1 MPNPLT
7 QSSIPSIRLAR
18 MTPLAFVIGVALS
31 VGAPAGIAHA
41 QSAPSQAAP
50 AQARQFNIPAGPLSQ
65 VLNRYSAEAGLFVS
79 GHGDL
84 STGRQS
90 PGVQGRYS
98 PEAGLAALL
107 AGTGLVADRL
117 PDGGFVLRQGRQD
130 VTVLEPV
137 AVAGYA
143 ERPDGPVFGVAATR
157 SATATKTDTAIIETP
172 QSISVV
178 SAAQIRDQGAQ
189 SLQEALG
196 YTPGIM
202 PGIVAKSAMFEDTM
216 SIRGF
221 EANPQTGSYYRD
233 GMRYMINQ
241 YNGKQEPYGLERVE
255 VLRGPSSVLYGAAAP
270 GGIVNTVTKRPP
282 SEAMGEINVDGGSF
296 DRRQISAD
304 IGGPLDAQG
313 EWSYRLTG
321 LFRESNQ
328 FVDYSRDDRTYF
340 APALTWRP
348 SAATSVTLLANY
360 QRSKTLYPP
369 AVPVTGSLWTN
380 PNGDIPRDRF
390 LGEPNHNRFDVE
402 STSMAVLIEHAFD
415 DTLKFRQSMR
425 YYDADLHMRY
435 VLLQGDVDK
444 ATQRRVARTAR
455 GFDDRTTVQTI
466 DTNLEK
472 KFQTGAVAHTVL
484 AGFDYTRSTYN
495 SDRLR
500 GNLPPI
506 DVYNPVYQPGDIVAL
521 PWQQR
526 RNTEHRLG
534 IYVQDQLKIADKV
547 VVLLGG
553 RHDNVRAENRALHAP
568 ATNSNDK
575 DSAFTSRAG
584 VVYLADNGLAPYASF
599 SQSFEPT
606 SGRDRNDGSFEPSRG
621 AQVEVGI
628 RYQPAGDDLML
639 SAALFD
645 LQRKNVLTP
654 DPFDPAFLVQTGK
667 VRSRGLELEARARVT
682 PEIDLI
688 AAYTY
693 TDAKVIQ
700 SNLPGE
706 EGERFNTPRHV
717 ASLWTDVNL
726 SKWVL
731 MGLKAGA
738 GMRYVAARPDRP
750 SSGSLGG
757 AAYTLFDARVSYE
770 SGPWVYALNV
780 TNLTDKTY
788 IPSIC
793 YNGLC
798 DYGEPRR
805 IIGTVS
811 YRW

>member
-1 MPNPLT
+1 MLISSRNSPISSSRPAWRPGRYAALT
-7 QSSIPSIRLAR
+7 LAASLTLCAWPV
-18 MTPLAFVIGVALS
+18 M
-31 VGAPAGIAHA
+31 A
-41 QSAPSQAAP
+41 QAQAAGAA
-50 AQARQFNIPAGPLSQ
+50 AQVRQFDIPAGPLAQ

-79 GHGDL
+79 SHGDL
-84 STGRQS
+84 TSGRRS
-90 PGVQGRYS
+90 PGVRGSYS
-98 PEAGLAALL
+98 PQAGLTALL
-107 AGTGLVADRL
+107 AGTGLQADRL
-117 PDGGFVLRQGRQD
+117 PDGGYVLRQARQD
-130 VTVLEPV
+130 IVELAPIGVT
-137 AVAGYA
+137 GYH

-157 SATATKTDTAIIETP
+157 SATGTKTDTPIIETP

-178 SAAQIRDQGAQ
+178 SSVQMRDQKPQ
-189 SLQEALG
+189 TLQEALG

-202 PGIVAKSAMFEDTM
+202 PGVVSVNSMFEDTM

-241 YNGKQEPYGLERVE
+241 YNGKQEPYGLERIE

-270 GGIVNTVTKRPP
+270 GGIINTVTKRPP
-282 SEAMGEINVDGGSF
+282 SEAMGEINLDAGSF

-304 IGGPLDAQG
+304 IGGPIDEAG
-313 EWSYRLTG
+313 EWSYRVTG
-321 LFRESNQ
+321 LFRESKQ
-328 FVDYSRDDRTYF
+328 FLDHSKDNRSYF

-360 QRSKTLYPP
+360 QRSDTLYPP
-369 AVPVTGSLWTN
+369 AVPVTGTLWTN
-380 PNGDIPRDRF
+380 PNGDIPRRRF
-390 LGEPNHNRFDVE
+390 LGEPNHNTFDVE
-402 STSMAVLIEHAFD
+402 STSAALLIEHAFD
-415 DTLKFRQSMR
+415 DTLKFRQSLR
-425 YYDADLHMRY
+425 YYDADLKMRY
-435 VLLQGDVDK
+435 VLLSGDVDA
-444 ATQRRVARTAR
+444 ATQRRVARQAR
-455 GFDDRTTVQTI
+455 GFDDRTTVQTS

-472 KFQTGAVAHTVL
+472 KFQTGPVAHTVL

-500 GNLPPI
+500 GALPAI
-506 DVYNPVYQPGDIVAL
+506 DVYNPVYQNEVIAL

-534 IYVQDQLKIADKV
+534 LYLQDQLKIADKV

-553 RHDNVRAENRALHAP
+553 RYDRARAENRALHAP
-568 ATNSNDK
+568 GSDAQDR
-575 DSAFTSRAG
+575 DSAFTGRAG

-606 SGRDRNDGSFEPSRG
+606 SGRDRNENTFEPSRG
-621 AQVEVGI
+621 TQYEIGL
-628 RYQPAGDDLML
+628 RYQPAGEDMML

-645 LQRKNVLTP
+645 LERKNVLTA
-654 DPFDPAFLVQTGK
+654 DPFDPTFSVQTGK

-682 PEIDLI
+682 PQIDVI
-688 AAYTY
+688 AAYTF
-693 TDAKVIQ
+693 TDAKVLK
-700 SNLPGE
+700 SNVPGE

-731 MGLKAGA
+731 QGLKAGA
-738 GMRYVAARPDRP
+738 GLRYVSARPDRP
-750 SSGSLGG
+750 SRDWLGG
-757 AAYTLFDARVSYE
+757 AGYTVVDARVSYE
-770 SGPWVYALNV
+770 TGPWVYALNV

-788 IPSIC
+788 IPSTC
-793 YNGLC
+793 YTGTC
-798 DYGEPRR
+798 SYGEPRR

>member
-1 MPNPLT
+1 MPKTPLL
-7 QSSIPSIRLAR
+7 SSIPSIRRAR
-18 MTPLAFVIGVALS
+18 IIPLALSISLALS
-31 VGAPAGIAHA
+31 VWAPVGIVHA
-41 QSAPSQAAP
+41 QT
-50 AQARQFNIPAGPLSQ
+50 AQARDRQFDIPAGPLSQ

-84 STGRQS
+84 SSGRQS
-90 PGVQGRYS
+90 PGVRGRYS

-107 AGTGLVADRL
+107 TGTGLVAERL
-117 PDGGFVLRQGRQD
+117 PDGGFVLRQGRQN
-130 VTVLEPV
+130 VTLLQPV
-137 AVAGYA
+137 SVSGYA
-143 ERPDGPVFGVAATR
+143 ERPDGPVLGMAATR
-157 SATATKTDTAIIETP
+157 SATATKTDTPIIETP

-178 SAAQIRDQGAQ
+178 SAAQIRDQKAQ

-202 PGIVAKSAMFEDTM
+202 PGIVAKSSMFEDTM

-282 SEAMGEINVDGGSF
+282 AEAMGEINLDGGSF

-304 IGGPLDAQG
+304 IGGPLDEEG
-313 EWSYRLTG
+313 KWSYRLTG
-321 LFRESNQ
+321 LFRESKQ

-360 QRSKTLYPP
+360 QRSKTIYPP

-380 PNGDIPRDRF
+380 PNGEIPRHRF

-435 VLLQGDVDK
+435 VLLQGDVDA
-444 ATQRRVARTAR
+444 ATQRRVPRSAR

-466 DTNLEK
+466 DTNIEK
-472 KFQTGAVAHTVL
+472 KFQTGPVAHTIL

-506 DVYNPVYQPGDIVAL
+506 DVYDPVYQPGNIVAL

-526 RNTEHRLG
+526 RNSEHRLG
-534 IYVQDQLKIADKV
+534 IYLQDQLKIADKV

-568 ATNSNDK
+568 STNSNDK
-575 DSAFTSRAG
+575 DSAFTGRAG
-584 VVYLADNGLAPYASF
+584 LVYLADNGLAPYASF

-606 SGRDRNDGSFEPSRG
+606 SGRDRNEGSFEPSRG
-621 AQVEVGI
+621 TQYEIGI
-628 RYQPAGDDLML
+628 RYQPAGEDLML

-645 LQRKNVLTP
+645 LERKNVLTP
-654 DPFDPAFLVQTGK
+654 DPTDPTFLVQTGK

-682 PEIDLI
+682 PQVDLI

-693 TDAKVIQ
+693 TDAKVIK

-726 SKWVL
+726 SSWVL

-738 GMRYVAARPDRP
+738 GVRYVSSRPDRP

-757 AAYTLFDARVSYE
+757 AGYTLFDARVSYE
-770 SGPWVYALNV
+770 SGPWVYALNA

-793 YNGLC
+793 YNGVC

>member
-1 MPNPLT
+1 MTNPL
-7 QSSIPSIRLAR
+7 IVFPLRPIRRAR
-18 MTPLAFVIGVALS
+18 ILPLALAIGVALG
-31 VGAPAGIAHA
+31 VAAPVSAVHA
-41 QSAPSQAAP
+41 QAAET
-50 AQARQFNIPAGPLSQ
+50 QVRQFDIPPGPLSQ
-65 VLNRYSAEAGLFVS
+65 VLNLYSAEAGLFVS

-84 STGRQS
+84 SAGRHS
-90 PGVQGRYS
+90 PGVRGRYS
-98 PEAGLAALL
+98 PEAGMAALL
-107 AGTGLVADRL
+107 TGTGLVAERL

-130 VTVLEPV
+130 VTLLEPI
-137 AVAGYA
+137 AVTAQI
-143 ERPDGPVFGVAATR
+143 ERPDGPVLGIAATR
-157 SATATKTDTAIIETP
+157 SATATKTDTPIIETP

-178 SAAQIRDQGAQ
+178 SAAQISDQKAQ

-202 PGIVAKSAMFEDTM
+202 PGLVAKSSVFEDTM
-216 SIRGF
+216 FIRGF

-282 SEAMGEINVDGGSF
+282 GESMGEINVDGGSF

-304 IGGPLDAQG
+304 IGGPIDEAG
-313 EWSYRLTG
+313 VWSYRLTG
-321 LFRESNQ
+321 LFRESKQ
-328 FVDYSRDDRTYF
+328 FVDYGSDDRTYF

-348 SAATSVTLLANY
+348 TTATSVTLLANY
-360 QRSKTLYPP
+360 QRSKTFNPP
-369 AVPVTGSLWTN
+369 EVPVTGSLWTN
-380 PNGDIPRDRF
+380 PNGQIPRSRF
-390 LGEPNHNRFDVE
+390 LGEPNHNRFDIE
-402 STSMAVLIEHAFD
+402 STSLAVLIEHAFD

-425 YYDADLHMRY
+425 YYDADLNMRY
-435 VLLQGDVDK
+435 VLLQGDVDA
-444 ATQRRVARTAR
+444 ATQRRVTRSAR
-455 GFDDRTTVQTI
+455 GFNDRTTVQTI
-466 DTNLEK
+466 DTNIEK
-472 KFQTGAVAHTVL
+472 RFETGPVTQTFL

-506 DVYNPVYQPGDIVAL
+506 DVFDPVYLPGDVVAL

-534 IYVQDQLKIADKV
+534 IYLQDQIKIADKV

-553 RHDNVRAENRALHAP
+553 RHDNARAENRALHAP
-568 ATNSNDK
+568 STNSNDK
-575 DSAFTSRAG
+575 DSAFTGRAG

-621 AQVEVGI
+621 TQYEVGI
-628 RYQPAGDDLML
+628 RYQPAGEDVML
-639 SAALFD
+639 SAALFN
-645 LQRKNVLTP
+645 LERKNVLTP
-654 DPFDPAFLVQTGK
+654 DPVDPTFLVQTGK

-682 PEIDLI
+682 PQVDVI

-693 TDAKVIQ
+693 TDARVVQ

-706 EGERFNTPRHV
+706 EGERFNTPLHA
-717 ASLWTDVNL
+717 ASIWTDVNL
-726 SKWVL
+726 SEWVL

-738 GMRYVAARPDRP
+738 GLRYVSARPDRP

-757 AAYTLFDARVSYE
+757 AGYTLIDARVSYE
-770 SGPWVYALNV
+770 SGPWLYALNV

-793 YNGLC
+793 YNGAC
-798 DYGEPRR
+798 NYGEPRR

>member
-1 MPNPLT
+1 MPQPSHKFFPTLT
-7 QSSIPSIRLAR
+7 RGARFASHVLAAS
-18 MTPLAFVIGVALS
+18 LALS
-31 VGAPAGIAHA
+31 MLDPVG
-41 QSAPSQAAP
+41 Q
-50 AQARQFNIPAGPLSQ
+50 AQAQTAQAQVRQFDVPGGPLGQ
-65 VLNRYSAEAGLFVS
+65 VLNQYSAEAGLFVS
-79 GHGDL
+79 VHGDL
-84 STGRQS
+84 TSGRRS
-90 PGVQGRYS
+90 AGVRGSYS
-98 PEAGLAALL
+98 PEAGLAVLL
-107 AGTGLVADRL
+107 SGTGLVAQRL
-117 PDGGFVLRQGRQD
+117 PDGGFVLRQGGSD
-130 VTVLEPV
+130 VPQLEPV
-137 AVAGYA
+137 SVTGDL
-143 ERPDGPVFGVAATR
+143 ERADGPLLGIAATY
-157 SATATKTDTAIIETP
+157 SATATKTDTPIIETP

-178 SAAQIRDQGAQ
+178 GAAQMRDQKAQ

-196 YTPGIM
+196 YTPGVM
-202 PGIVAKSAMFEDTM
+202 PGIVAKSSMFEDTM

-282 SEAMGEINVDGGSF
+282 GERLGEINLEGGSF

-304 IGGPLDAQG
+304 IGGPIDEAGQ
-313 EWSYRLTG
+313 WSYRLTG

-328 FVDYSRDDRTYF
+328 FVDYSKDDRSYI
-340 APALTWRP
+340 APALMWRP

-360 QRSKTLYPP
+360 QRSRTIYPP

-380 PNGDIPRDRF
+380 PNGEIPRRRF
-390 LGEPNHNRFDVE
+390 LGEPNHNTFDVE
-402 STSMAVLIEHAFD
+402 STSVAVLLEHAFD
-415 DTLKFRQSMR
+415 DTLKFRTSLR

-435 VLLQGDVDK
+435 VLLQGDVDA
-444 ATQRRVARTAR
+444 ATQRLVRRSAR
-455 GFDDRTTVQTI
+455 GFDDRTTVQTV
-466 DTNLEK
+466 DTNIEK
-472 KFQTGAVAHTVL
+472 KFLTGPVAHTVL
-484 AGFDYTRSTYN
+484 VGFDYTRSTYN

-500 GNLPPI
+500 GNLPAI
-506 DVYNPVYQPGDIVAL
+506 DVYDPVYQQGDIVAM

-526 RNTEHRLG
+526 RNKEHRLG
-534 IYVQDQLKIADKV
+534 IYLQDQLKIADKV

-568 ATNSNDK
+568 STDSNDE
-575 DSAFTSRAG
+575 DSATTGRAG
-584 VVYLADNGLAPYASF
+584 VVYLADNGLAPYASV

-606 SGRDRNDGSFEPSRG
+606 SGRDRNEGRFEPSRG
-621 AQVEVGI
+621 TQYEIGI

-645 LQRKNVLTP
+645 LTRKNVLTP
-654 DPFDPAFLVQTGK
+654 DPVDPTFLVQTGK

-682 PEIDLI
+682 PQVDVI

-693 TDAKVIQ
+693 TDAKVTK
-700 SNLPGE
+700 SNLPEE

-717 ASLWTDVNL
+717 ASLWADVNL
-726 SKWVL
+726 SKWVSE
-731 MGLKAGA
+731 GLRAGA
-738 GMRYVAARPDRP
+738 GVRYVASRPDRP

-757 AAYTLFDARVSYE
+757 AGYTLLDARVSYE
-770 SGPWVYALNV
+770 AGPWLYALNV

>member
-1 MPNPLT
+1 MPKTFRLNAFSTPRRVRFAPLT
-7 QSSIPSIRLAR
+7 LA
-18 MTPLAFVIGVALS
+18 VALALGA
-31 VGAPAGIAHA
+31 GAPPALA
-41 QSAPSQAAP
+41 QTPA
-50 AQARQFNIPAGPLSQ
+50 AQAQVRQFDIPAGPLSQ

-79 GHGDL
+79 AHGDL
-84 STGRQS
+84 TGGRQS
-90 PGVQGRYS
+90 PGVRGAYA

-107 AGTGLVADRL
+107 AGTGLYAQRL
-117 PDGGFVLRQGRQD
+117 ADGGFVLRAGRAD
-130 VTVLEPV
+130 VAQLEPV
-137 AVAGYA
+137 AVTGYA
-143 ERPDGPVFGVAATR
+143 ERADGPVLGVAATH
-157 SATATKTDTAIIETP
+157 SATATKTDTPIIETP

-178 SAAQIRDQGAQ
+178 SASQMRDQKAQ

-196 YTPGIM
+196 YTPGTM
-202 PGIVAKSAMFEDTM
+202 PGIVAKSSMFEDTM

-270 GGIVNTVTKRPP
+270 GGIINTVTKRPP
-282 SEAMGEINVDGGSF
+282 AEAMGEINLDAGGF
-296 DRRQISAD
+296 DRRQVSAD
-304 IGGPLDAQG
+304 IGGPIDEGG

-321 LFRESNQ
+321 LFRESKQ
-328 FVDYSRDDRTYF
+328 FVDYSKDDRTYF

-360 QRSKTLYPP
+360 QRSKTIYPP

-380 PNGDIPRDRF
+380 PNGEIARRRF
-390 LGEPNHNRFDVE
+390 LGEPNHNSFDVE
-402 STSMAVLIEHAFD
+402 STSLAVLVEHAFD

-425 YYDADLHMRY
+425 YYDADLSMRY
-435 VLLQGDVDK
+435 VLLQGDVDA
-444 ATQRRVARTAR
+444 ATQRLVQRQAR

-472 KFQTGAVAHTVL
+472 KFLTGPVAHTVL

-500 GNLPPI
+500 GGLPAI
-506 DVYNPVYQPGDIVAL
+506 DAYDPVYQSGEVVAL

-526 RNTEHRLG
+526 RNKEHRLG
-534 IYVQDQLKIADKV
+534 IYLQDQLKIADKV

-568 ATNSNDK
+568 ATNTNDK
-575 DSAFTSRAG
+575 DSAFTGRAG
-584 VVYLADNGLAPYASF
+584 LVYLADNGLAPYASF

-606 SGRDRNDGSFEPSRG
+606 SGRDRNEGSFDPSRG
-621 AQVEVGI
+621 TQYEIGI
-628 RYQPAGDDLML
+628 RYQPAGQDLML

-645 LQRKNVLTP
+645 LERKNVLTP
-654 DPFDPAFLVQTGK
+654 DPVDPTFLVQTGK

-682 PEIDLI
+682 PQIDLI

-693 TDAKVIQ
+693 TNAKVIK

-726 SKWVL
+726 TQWVL
-731 MGLKAGA
+731 QGLKVGA
-738 GMRYVAARPDRP
+738 GVRYVSARPDRP

-757 AAYTLFDARVSYE
+757 AGYTLFDARVSYE
-770 SGPWVYALNV
+770 TGPWMYALNV